1 MAVKKLITVGYQGFI
16 PELRTNGPIKTPTMV
31 NINAVRALVLNGRR
45 VYEHNPSNP
54 SKKVLL
60 TPSNIGKPNF
70 SSEDVKVDEVKKTD
84 DTTATVK
91 PVDPTPVAPVNPE
104 TEKKEEEAPVTPEE
118 KVEAPTK
125 EPKVEETPDED
136 VAPVTPV
143 EETKVDTPAVENA
156 ELAKEEAPAEE
167 TPDETATVSQNTNTS
182 SKKKNKKK

>member
-104 TEKKEEEAPVTPEE
+104 TEKKEEEAPVTP
-118 KVEAPTK
+118 
-125 EPKVEETPDED
+125 
-136 VAPVTPV
+136 V

>member
-70 SSEDVKVDEVKKTD
+70 SSEDVKVDEVKKAD
-84 DTTATVK
+84 DTQAPVK

-104 TEKKEEEAPVTPEE
+104 PEKKEDEAPVTPEE
-118 KVEAPTK
+118 KVETPTE

-156 ELAKEEAPAEE
+156 ELAKEAASAEE

>member
-84 DTTATVK
+84 DTPATVK

-104 TEKKEEEAPVTPEE
+104 PEKKEEEAPVTPEE
-118 KVEAPTK
+118 KVETLTE
-125 EPKVEETPDED
+125 EPKVEETPADD
-136 VAPVTPV
+136 VTPVTPV
-143 EETKVDTPAVENA
+143 EETKVDTPVVENT
-156 ELAKEEAPAEE
+156 EPSKEEAPAEE
-167 TPDETATVSQNTNTS
+167 TPVENTPVSQNTNTT